1 MKDKTRIDPIL
12 MRKTILK
19 MAYSGSSVHIGCA
32 FSLVELVA
40 VLYSKFIRIDK
51 DNLKSPDRDIL
62 ALSKGHGVMAC
73 YAALFQKGIISS
85 DEIESYFQDGSK
97 LKGLSSVHCP
107 GIEVSG
113 GSLGH
118 GITVATGIA
127 LADKLR
133 GSRKRNVFAI
143 VGDGEINEGSA
154 WESFLFAAHHSLC
167 NLVVIVDANSYQA
180 MGRSEDVLS
189 LEPLKAKFEAFGFEC
204 CEVDGHSESS
214 IEETL
219 NFLLSSKL
227 QTPKALVAR
236 TVKGKGVS
244 FMESN
249 NVWHYS
255 RLDKETLE
263 KSLIELES

>member
-1 MKDKTRIDPIL
+1 MKDKTRVDPVL
-12 MRKTILK
+12 MRRTILK
-19 MAYSGSSVHIGCA
+19 MAYSANSVHIGCA
-32 FSLVELVA
+32 FSLVDLMA
-40 VLYSKFIRIDK
+40 
-51 DNLKSPDRDIL
+51 NDRDIL

-73 YAALFQKGIISS
+73 YAALFQKGIITSA
-85 DEIESYFQDGSK
+85 EIASYFHDGSI

-118 GITVATGIA
+118 GITVATGMA
-127 LADKLR
+127 LADKLK
-133 GSRKRNVFAI
+133 GSRTRNVFAI

-154 WESFLFAAHHSLC
+154 WESFLFAAHHSLR
-167 NLVVIVDANSYQA
+167 NLVVIVDANSFQA
-180 MGRSEDVLS
+180 MGRSSDVLS
-189 LEPLKAKFEAFGFEC
+189 LEPLKSKFEAFGFEC
-204 CEVDGHSESS
+204 REIDGHSESS
-214 IEETL
+214 IEDAL
-219 NFLLSSKL
+219 HSLLSSKI
-227 QTPKALVAR
+227 QTPKAVIAR

-244 FMESN
+244 FMENN